1 MQRQVREGDLTKVVY
16 SHIES
21 GDLSAAIKILHDQL
35 QMFPRSRAALSLLAY
50 CYYQLQDFYNASQM
64 YASLVNFYP
73 QVEEYKV
80 YYIQSLAKAGMYS
93 EANSIL
99 QFHSSENERLL
110 VLQAHIYYDTEEM
123 RLAKNTLDHLTAS
136 SSSSGG
142 LAPEAATALSRE
154 DAQKEKLV
162 FEAAL
167 LWKEQ
172 RYEEALKG
180 FQEVAAVMGFQPFLA
195 YNIALCYFSMKQY
208 GPALKHLSEII
219 EKGLREHP
227 EWSGLSSA
235 EGQTV
240 GNTFALKETGLI
252 EAFNLKAAIEYQLE
266 NVDGKS
272 NY

>member
-1 MQRQVREGDLTKVVY
+1 MQRHVREGDLTKVVY

-21 GDLSAAIKILHDQL
+21 GDLNAAIKILHDQL
-35 QMFPRSRAALSLLAY
+35 QTFPRSRAALSLLAY

-93 EANSIL
+93 EANAIL

-110 VLQAHIYYDTEEM
+110 VLQAHIYYDTEETI
-123 RLAKNTLDHLTAS
+123 LAKNTLDHLTTDGS
-136 SSSSGG
+136 STVANGV
-142 LAPEAATALSRE
+142 AAETANILSRE
-154 DAQKEKLV
+154 DAQKEKCV

-172 RYEEALKG
+172 RYEDALKG
-180 FQEVAAVMGFQPFLA
+180 FHEVASVMGFQPFLA
-195 YNIALCYFSMKQY
+195 YNIALCYFSMRQY

-219 EKGLREHP
+219 EKGLRDHP

-235 EGQTV
+235 EGH
-240 GNTFALKETGLI
+240 
-252 EAFNLKAAIEYQLE
+252 
-266 NVDGKS
+266 NV
-272 NY
+272 